1 MGVWR
6 ASHEL
11 GNDLVEETGATPSNS
26 HQPVNAEHEQDRP
39 EHHQRKSK
47 NVAKPARATA
57 HDLDNAPKAGYTT
70 ELS

>member
-6 ASHEL
+6 ATHEL
-11 GNDLVEETGATPSNS
+11 GNDLVEETGATPSNKT
-26 HQPVNAEHEQDRP
+26 EHEQDRP

-47 NVAKPARATA
+47 IIAKPARATT
-57 HDLDNAPKAGYTT
+57 HDLDNAPEAGYTT